1 MGVFWV
7 EVLKPEETPTDLR
20 TKAGPLFRAGAKD
33 MKGEGRGQ
41 KAWASVVRV
50 RRGGEEVERGLE
62 AGSAMAQACFS
73 ESSGHRV
80 VNGLEGE
87 DRSRDSSWET
97 VAGSPER
104 DARASGLV
112 GPSGVCFTLDKPVS
126 GLPVAKST

>member
-20 TKAGPLFRAGAKD
+20 TKTGPLFRAGAKD

-62 AGSAMAQACFS
+62 AGSAMTQACFS
-73 ESSGHRV
+73 ESLG
-80 VNGLEGE
+80 
-87 DRSRDSSWET
+87 
-97 VAGSPER
+97 
-104 DARASGLV
+104 
-112 GPSGVCFTLDKPVS
+112 
-126 GLPVAKST
+126 